1 MRTPSDELFQLI
13 KSMSKQEKRYF
24 KLFAARHVIGEQN
37 NYLLLFDEVDR
48 QKKYDE
54 AAIREKFRKQRFVRQ
69 LHVMKNYLFTLI
81 MRSLRNFYASDT
93 DDKFHDMLRDAQ
105 ILYDKGLHV
114 QSQKVLDRARKQA
127 LEHERFLQLLEI
139 QRWEH
144 TIIHQN
150 NEVNKLERYASRDVF
165 GELEFIDK
173 YRNLLQFQL
182 LNDRMFIQ
190 YWKVGIA
197 RNKEEKEQMARI
209 FDDALYQSPENAK
222 SFLAKYYYHNALF
235 TYQYCSGQLHSS
247 HETISTLVRMIESL
261 DPDMRRYASKYISA
275 LNNLYAVQKELKL
288 NDEAFDTL
296 RKLRDISVKSTTNK
310 AELFMRSYILELDL
324 YISTGE
330 FSKGIA
336 TIPQIATD
344 FEKYVGMINKQS
356 KLVFYYNFAY
366 ICFGAGNYNEALTW
380 NNQLLNDSDVSTRED
395 IHCFGRIL
403 NLIIH
408 YELGNNQLLEYIGKS
423 TYRFLY
429 KRKRLFKVETVILNF
444 IKKYPNWANRERIAK
459 GFQELYV
466 ELEKLSHDD
475 YEKHAFEYFDF
486 LTWLESKIHKK
497 DFGRLKF
504 ERVHAQVVRG
514 AQDVIANI
522 PAPAVTGSGKGADDE
537 SSSSTPLPK
546 RRKPAL

>member
-1 MRTPSDELFQLI
+1 MTLTSHWFKPFSAKTWLMRTPSDELFQLI

-37 NYLLLFDEVDR
+37 NYLVLFDEIDR

-54 AAIREKFRKQRFVRQ
+54 SAIRDKYKGQKFARQ
-69 LHVMKNYLFTLI
+69 LHVVKNYLSTLI

-105 ILYDKGLHV
+105 ILYDKGLHH
-114 QSQKVLDRARKQA
+114 QSQKVLERARKYA
-127 LEHERFLQLLEI
+127 SEHERFLQLLEI

-150 NEVNKLERYASRDVF
+150 NEVTKLEKYASRDVHK
-165 GELEFIDK
+165 ELEFIDK

-182 LNDRMFIQ
+182 LNDKMFIQ

-197 RNKEEKEQMARI
+197 RNKEEKEQMSRI
-209 FDDALYQSPENAK
+209 FNDPLYSSAENAD

-235 TYQYCSGQLHSS
+235 TFQYCSGQLLASY
-247 HETISTLVRMIESL
+247 ETMNTLVLMIEAL
-261 DPDMRRYASKYISA
+261 DPHMSRYASKYISA
-275 LNNLYAVQKELKL
+275 LNNLYAVQKELHL
-288 NDEAFDTL
+288 NDEAFETL
-296 RKLRDISVKSTTNK
+296 RKLRHISVKSTTNK

-324 YISTGE
+324 YISTGD
-330 FSKGIA
+330 FAKGVSSIPDIA
-336 TIPQIATD
+336 RD
-344 FEKYVGMINKQS
+344 FEHYVGMINKQS

-380 NNQLLNDSDVSTRED
+380 NNQLLNDSDLSTRED

-429 KRKRLFKVETVILNF
+429 KRKRLFKVETIILNF
-444 IKKYPNWANRERIAK
+444 IKKYPNWANREQILK
-459 GFQELYV
+459 GFHELYD

-486 LTWLESKIHKK
+486 LTWLESKINKQ

-504 ERVHAQVVRG
+504 DKMHVQA
-514 AQDVIANI
+514 A
-522 PAPAVTGSGKGADDE
+522 
-537 SSSSTPLPK
+537 
-546 RRKPAL
+546 